1 MIPLL
6 EENGELSTGAASKS
20 WIFVIVI
27 VCLFLIA
34 PFLSANC
41 LLQQNHLQSL
51 LKNEMRLHPINFIS
65 GLGKDFQL
73 NFFRGTW

>member
-34 PFLSANC
+34 PFLSAVSCNKITC
-41 LLQQNHLQSL
+41 NPY
-51 LKNEMRLHPINFIS
+51 LKT
-65 GLGKDFQL
+65 K
-73 NFFRGTW
+73 